1 MTTLPPRLH
10 LVMHILA
17 TFTKNNTV
25 LSEDA
30 HKTTSRIKLSKLSC
44 IIGTLNSCLP
54 WRCAVALVL
63 DGRALAKQI
72 EENLLVRVEALKAKT
87 GRTQF

>member
-1 MTTLPPRLH
+1 MN
-10 LVMHILA
+10 IKA
-17 TFTKNNTV
+17 
-25 LSEDA
+25 
-30 HKTTSRIKLSKLSC
+30 TSRINLSKLSC

-72 EENLLVRVEALKAKT
+72 EDVGLRAKYTFPELLQIYFLVGYSHYILIMIFLKIIYYQQT
-87 GRTQF
+87 T